1 MMRSIAILKSLQ
13 HLAKS
18 IHRLESLAIV
28 LVTLCLLS
36 TGCGRSR
43 DVQSAYAQERMSG
56 SINGLEVLTSML
68 NKHGCSIK
76 NYSRLSPSLR
86 QQDVLIWF
94 PDAFSAPKADAL
106 WFIEDWLSRSPNRM
120 VFFVGRDY
128 DAGAEYWSKVIKQS
142 PANEREIAARRLADA
157 RQRVDLGRQSVGK
170 TYKTPW
176 FSFQNSMRETLFS
189 NAQGDWTRG
198 VDFSKANLRVQSQL
212 TSPESKVAED
222 TLYDEEKHTLNES
235 LFDKTNEEKAEEDK
249 SNSNSGSTPASQ
261 AGTPSAAPAKP
272 VAQMVDNPFRVGRKL
287 IDGGGHPFA
296 FELLSNRFPGSRIFV
311 IQNGRFLLNYGLTN
325 PQHRTL
331 AQNMLQEIP
340 ANAKVAM
347 LHSDASGPSVYW
359 GILSAEKSKPD
370 EVLKT
375 SATLLQIT
383 LPLLLLL
390 FVLLP
395 IFGRARPLPR
405 LEVSDFGKH
414 IEAIGGLL
422 QKGNDERY
430 AWSRVFAYQQQF
442 RRDSGKRHAD
452 SPSAASTAG
461 KQVIIQI
468 NAAAFGP
475 GRAAEL
481 GTGQWLESSI
491 ASRNIGKVASK
502 TSQPLC
508 LEMVVT
514 VQNAD
519 LARSTIDALLREGR
533 VHDQSTI
540 FIR

>member
-1 MMRSIAILKSLQ
+1 MTRSLKSSAIRHQVAL
-13 HLAKS
+13 
-18 IHRLESLAIV
+18 SLRRREAFVFAIAF
-28 LVTLCLLS
+28 LCLFA
-36 TGCGRSR
+36 TGCSRSR
-43 DVQSAYAQERMSG
+43 DVPSAYAAERMSG

-68 NKHGCSIK
+68 GKRGCSIK
-76 NYSRLSPSLR
+76 SYSRLSPSLK

-94 PDAFSAPKADAL
+94 PDAYGAPKADAL

-142 PANEREIAARRLADA
+142 PAAEREIAARRLAEA
-157 RQRVDLGRQSVGK
+157 RQRVDLGRLSAGK

-176 FSFQNSMRETLFS
+176 FTFENSMKETAIAS
-189 NAQGDWTRG
+189 AQGDWTKG
-198 VDFSKANLRVQSQL
+198 VDFSKANLRYQSRL
-212 TSPESKVAED
+212 TFPAPKVAED
-222 TLYDEEKHTLNES
+222 TLYDEEKHSKSES
-235 LFDKTNEEKAEEDK
+235 IFDEPEKDDGTQK
-249 SNSNSGSTPASQ
+249 STTTPAGQ
-261 AGTPSAAPAKP
+261 GTTPAAAPAKP

-287 IDGGGHPFA
+287 IDGGGNPFA

-311 IQNGRFLLNYGLTN
+311 VQNARFLVNYGLTN
-325 PQHRTL
+325 PQNRVL

-340 ANAKVAM
+340 ANSKVAM
-347 LHSDASGPSVYW
+347 LHSDASGPPVYW
-359 GILSAEKSKPD
+359 GILTAEKSKPD

-375 SATLLQIT
+375 TSALLQIT

-395 IFGRARPLPR
+395 IFGRARAMPR

-414 IEAIGGLL
+414 IEAIGALL

-442 RRDSGKRHAD
+442 RRDSGKRHGENA
-452 SPSAASTAG
+452 SAVSTAG
-461 KQVIIQI
+461 KQIIIQI

-508 LEMVVT
+508 LEIVVT
-514 VQNAD
+514 VQNAE
-519 LARSTIDALLREGR
+519 LGRTSIDALLREGR
-533 VHDQSTI
+533 LHDQSTI